1 MTQHSITSTSA
12 YNTKPSDEAVA
23 YAQRIAN
30 ELASKLHVT
39 SAFYTLSPW
48 RKQGREFLGMDW
60 LDNRGRS
67 FSLTFAVTGEPRL
80 GEAETSVAD
89 MTDAL
94 LLARLIA
101 EKTLGPGRAQLGSW

>member
-1 MTQHSITSTSA
+1 MPQHSIASTSA
-12 YNTKPSDEAVA
+12 YDIEPTPEAVA
-23 YAQRIAN
+23 YAQRVAN
-30 ELASKLHVT
+30 ELATKLQVT

-48 RKQGREFLGMDW
+48 RERGHEFLGMDW
-60 LDNRGRS
+60 SDNRGSS
-67 FSLTFAVTGEPRL
+67 FSVTFAVIGEPRYDAIEP
-80 GEAETSVAD
+80 GVAD